1 MLAKSTDIFDFN
13 KDGDRTEEEQMRFV
27 QNLSASQILKQVEI
41 QLHHMDSFMNGLSA
55 NRAMMERFTQS
66 KLTLQ
71 KQRLSKKMDQRMQKA
86 QPTRVTDRASPLP
99 GLIRAK
105 SVVSNRFVPKRATS
119 ACIAMH
125 QTIRARKVQES

>member
-1 MLAKSTDIFDFN
+1 
-13 KDGDRTEEEQMRFV
+13 MRFV

-41 QLHHMDSFMNGLSA
+41 QLHHMDSFMSGLSA

-105 SVVSNRFVPKRATS
+105 SIVSNRFVPKRATS